1 MQHAED
7 GAPGDGASS
16 FPLAAPRALAPA
28 YRRARVRVDGVPPD
42 TDLAA
47 AVAVLLTRHQEAP
60 RAVLGRIEADG
71 GASRVHRIGVDVDP
85 SAGFG
90 DVRAAVGSAPADT
103 VDDACDGP
111 RVLVGP
117 VDAQGTRSL
126 RRRLSGCDIAFLADR
141 EGKALVCDYDT
152 DLFGEATVRRL
163 AEQVLRVA
171 EQGAAAADRPVVDLD
186 LPGAEE
192 RQALLALA
200 ATAPSDGRAALHRLI
215 ARRAAAHPEHIAVT
229 AGGRDTTYRVLDSA
243 ADALAAR
250 LVRLGAGPGTRV
262 GIRLPRSAE
271 LVVAMLA
278 VLKTGAAYVPVDPG
292 QPAGRQQ
299 RIADLAGLTA
309 LLVRRGDAAPPL
321 DGVAC
326 EPVDAEAPEPGA
338 AAAVAGPDDPDAPA
352 YVLFT
357 SGSTGQPKGVEVR
370 HANVVRLFDTTR
382 ELFGFTDRDVWV
394 NAHSFAFDA
403 SVWELYGAL
412 LHGGR
417 VVVAEPAV
425 TRDPEALAALVEG
438 ERATML
444 ALSPTAFE
452 GFREASL
459 RAGHAFASLRHLV
472 LCAEALSFGSLSR
485 WFDRYGDEQPRLS
498 NMYGITET
506 TVHSSFYPLTAADAA
521 DTRRLIGRPLPDTA
535 LYVLDEQDRS
545 APFGV
550 PGEICVG
557 GPGVSAGYLVVP
569 EGARDPFGADP
580 FSCVPGARM
589 YRSGDKGRLL
599 PDGRLEYL
607 GRLDQQVKIRGH
619 RIELGEVDAAF
630 LALPQV
636 RSARAWVVRRPGHPP
651 VLAAALVMDGPGPYD
666 PQELRA
672 LAARRLPGYMVP
684 AGVVLLDELPRTV
697 NGKLDTARLPDPLAE
712 PSGGAADGAADE
724 AEDPRVT
731 RVREAVAA
739 VLGRPSCGPDDG
751 FFELGGDSITA
762 VRLVA
767 GLRGEGLGAELAHV
781 YALRSPRRIAE
792 ALTDLDAGP
801 RAAAAPFALLAEEDV
816 RWVPDGAEDAFPATR
831 LQQGML
837 LHSVLDGE
845 RVYHD
850 VLSYTL
856 DGTLDEAALRAAF
869 ASLVRRH
876 PVLRTAF
883 VADGP
888 VTPLQVV
895 HPSAAPDLVLDDLT
909 GVPEEERE
917 RWLEDWAAAERERPF
932 DWTEPGLLRL
942 FAHRVGERRWTLSL
956 SVHHCVLDGWSAA
969 SLITELLT
977 AHAAVLSDGTAAG
990 AVEGLMGRYL
1000 ALERAAENDAAQRDF
1015 WQRYLSDAEPSRLPG
1030 GHGATGAAEASVA
1043 TVTVPIPAADGERI
1057 RALARS
1063 SGVPVKTAYL
1073 AAHTALLALVTGR
1086 PEVVT
1091 GVVTSGRIEDEGGD
1105 RALGLFLN
1113 TLPLRTR
1120 GGDQT
1125 WRELLA
1131 ESFLNESR
1139 TYPYRR
1145 YPFERIQTEAG
1156 LGRLCP
1162 TAFNYTDFHVYDDL
1176 AALGIRL
1183 RDIRYREETDFEL
1196 LVTVN
1201 EDPFGDAAAVTLGY
1215 RTSVLSA
1222 GQARRYGELFVELVR
1237 AAGAHPDEP
1246 AVRGLAGRLDRQR
1259 RDAAPAAGAAR
1270 FRPLLSLVA
1279 QQVRRAPSEVVQSH
1293 DGTDMTY
1300 GRLAARVS
1308 RLREQLVEHAV
1319 RPGTRVA
1326 CFLRRGHDPLVAL
1339 LGLWAAGCVYVPVD
1353 PTLPRRRQEAMVRG
1367 IGCGF
1372 ALRSAGVPAA
1382 DTAWQGGE
1390 VLLSGGPASAATFRS
1405 GAAVLSDGPGAT
1417 ADPSSWHG
1425 AEPEDEA
1432 YVLFTSGSTGE
1443 PKAVAMPHRT
1453 VANLIGWQIAQPEF
1467 ARRRRIS
1474 QFAALSF
1481 DVSVQEMLTAAAGG
1495 GTLVVVPEE
1504 TRRDPQELLATFHR
1518 TGVQT
1523 AFLPPVV
1530 LHQLATVHEALG
1542 GTPRQLETVITAGE
1556 ALVVTGEVRR
1566 LCAAAGVGVVNQYG
1580 PTETHVVTAFRLT
1593 GDPSDWPERPPI
1605 GRPVSG
1611 AEVLL
1616 LDPLGRPVPDGTPGE
1631 LYIGGAAVALGY
1643 LGSAGQEPASA
1654 GRFGEPA
1661 EGLGRHYRTGDL
1673 VRLAD
1678 GELEFLGR
1686 ADGQMKIRGHRVEPE
1701 ELASVLLR
1709 HPLVA
1714 GCAVTAVPAPAGGSA
1729 LAAYVVAADAPDGG
1743 PLTVEALLEHARAE
1757 LPGYSVPS
1765 YVEFLDRLPLTRS
1778 GKLDRSA
1785 LPAPS
1790 ASPAGEAA
1798 ASATA
1803 AERQLLD
1810 TWAEVLG
1817 RPVASPTVSFFDAG
1831 GTSLLVLP
1839 LYLRLL
1845 RVLDREFALHD
1856 LFRFPTA
1863 RRFAEFLD
1871 ASGQNEPTGPAG
1883 APGTT
1888 THHRRL
1894 NQRTPDQI
1902 LAAARRSRSAR
1913 GRESNS
1919 HD

>member
-7 GAPGDGASS
+7 GAPGEGASS
-16 FPLAAPRALAPA
+16 FPLAAPRPLAPT

-47 AVAVLLTRHQEAP
+47 AVAVLLARHQEAP
-60 RAVLGRIEADG
+60 RAVIGRVEIDG
-71 GASRVHRIGVDVDP
+71 GAAHVHRIGVDVGP
-85 SAGFG
+85 STGFG
-90 DVRAAVGSAPADT
+90 DVRAAVGSPPAGT

-117 VDAQGTRSL
+117 VDAQGTRAL

-152 DLFGEATVRRL
+152 DRFCEETVRRL

-171 EQGAAAADRPVVDLD
+171 EQGAAAAERPVVDLD
-186 LPGAEE
+186 LPGEQE

-215 ARRAAAHPEHIAVT
+215 ARQAAAHPEHIAVT

-271 LVVAMLA
+271 LVIAMLA
-278 VLKTGAAYVPVDPG
+278 VLKTGAAYVPVDSD

-309 LLVRRGDAAPPL
+309 LLVRRGDTAPPL
-321 DGVAC
+321 DGVAS
-326 EPVDAEAPEPGA
+326 EPVDTETPEPGTV
-338 AAAVAGPDDPDAPA
+338 AAVAGPDDPDAPA

-357 SGSTGQPKGVEVR
+357 SGSTGRPKGVEVR

-425 TRDPEALAALVEG
+425 TRDPEALTALVEA

-444 ALSPTAFE
+444 TLSPTAFE

-459 RAGHAFASLRHLV
+459 QAGHAFAGLRHLV
-472 LCAEALSFGSLSR
+472 LCAEALSFASLAR

-506 TVHSSFYPLTAADAA
+506 TVHSSFYPLAAADAA
-521 DTRRLIGRPLPDTA
+521 GTRRLIGRPLPDTA
-535 LYVLDEQDRS
+535 LYVLDERDRL

-580 FSCVPGARM
+580 FSSVPGARM

-607 GRLDQQVKIRGH
+607 GRIDQQVKIRGY

-636 RSARAWVVRRPGHPP
+636 RSARAWVVRRPGRPP

-684 AGVVLLDELPRTV
+684 AAVVLLDGLPRTV

-712 PSGGAADGAADE
+712 PSGGAADE
-724 AEDPRVT
+724 AEDHRVT

-739 VLGRPSCGPDDG
+739 VLGRPACGPDDG

-767 GLRGEGLGAELAHV
+767 RLRGEGLGAELAHV

-792 ALTDLDAGP
+792 ALTDMDAGP
-801 RAAAAPFALLAEEDV
+801 RASAAPFALLAEEEV

-869 ASLVRRH
+869 ASVVRRH

-895 HPSAAPDLVLDDLT
+895 YPSAAPDLVLDDLT
-909 GVPEEERE
+909 GVAEEERE
-917 RWLEDWAAAERERPF
+917 RWLDDWAAAERERPF

-942 FAHRVGERRWTLSL
+942 FVHRVGEQRWTLSL

-969 SLITELLT
+969 SLITELLA
-977 AHAAVLSDGTAAG
+977 AHAAVLSDGPAAG
-990 AVEGLMGRYL
+990 AAEGLMGRYL
-1000 ALERAAENDAAQRDF
+1000 ALERAAENDAAQRGF

-1030 GHGATGAAEASVA
+1030 GQDATGAAEAPVA
-1043 TVTVPIPAADGERI
+1043 TVTVPIPAAYGERI

-1063 SGVPVKTAYL
+1063 SDVPVKTAYL
-1073 AAHTALLALVTGR
+1073 AAHAALLALVTGR

-1105 RALGLFLN
+1105 RGLGLFLN
-1113 TLPLRTR
+1113 TLPLRVR

-1145 YPFERIQTEAG
+1145 YPFERIQTDAG

-1201 EDPFGDAAAVTLGY
+1201 EDPFGEAPAVTLGY

-1237 AAGAHPDEP
+1237 TAGAHPDEP
-1246 AVRGLAGRLDRQR
+1246 AVRGLADRLARQR

-1270 FRPLLSLVA
+1270 VQPLLSLVA
-1279 QQVRRAPSEVVQSH
+1279 QQVRRAPAEVVQSH
-1293 DGTDMTY
+1293 NGTDMTY

-1308 RLREQLVEHAV
+1308 RLRERLVEHAV

-1372 ALRSAGVPAA
+1372 ALRSADVPAA

-1390 VLLSGGPASAATFRS
+1390 VLLSDRPTSAATFRS
-1405 GAAVLSDGPGAT
+1405 GAAVLSDGPGGT
-1417 ADPSSWHG
+1417 ADLSSWHG
-1425 AEPEDEA
+1425 AEPQDEA

-1443 PKAVAMPHRT
+1443 PKAVAMPHRA

-1504 TRRDPQELLATFHR
+1504 TRRDPQELLATFNR
-1518 TGVQT
+1518 SGIQT

-1556 ALVVTGEVRR
+1556 ALVVSGEIRR
-1566 LCAAAGVGVVNQYG
+1566 LCAAAGVSVVNQYG
-1580 PTETHVVTAFRLT
+1580 PTETHVVTAFRLA
-1593 GDPSDWPERPPI
+1593 GDPSTWPERPPI

-1631 LYIGGAAVALGY
+1631 LHVGGAAVALGY
-1643 LGSAGQEPASA
+1643 LGPAGQDPASA

-1661 EGLGRHYRTGDL
+1661 KGLGRHYRTGDL
-1673 VRLAD
+1673 VRRAN

-1686 ADGQMKIRGHRVEPE
+1686 TDGQMKIRGHRVEPA

-1714 GCAVTAVPAPAGGSA
+1714 DCAVTAAPAPAGGPA
-1729 LAAYVVAADAPDGG
+1729 LAAYVVAAAGG
-1743 PLTVEALLEHARAE
+1743 PLTAEALLEHARAE

-1765 YVEFLDRLPLTRS
+1765 YVEFLDRLPLTRN

-1790 ASPAGEAA
+1790 ASPAGGAA
-1798 ASATA
+1798 ATA
-1803 AERQLLD
+1803 VERQLLD
-1810 TWAEVLG
+1810 AWAQVLG
-1817 RPVASPTVSFFDAG
+1817 RPVDSPTVSFFDAG

-1845 RVLDREFALHD
+1845 RILDRGFALHD

-1863 RRFAEFLD
+1863 RRFAEFLE
-1871 ASGQNEPTGPAG
+1871 ASGRNERTGPAV
-1883 APGTT
+1883 APGT